1 MVYID
6 KSYFPKNI
14 YKRKIITMANKKE
27 VSTKGKWFFGW
38 QNIKW
43 GIKELMNIYSS
54 KNSYFSKKRIESG
67 VAFIIA
73 QWGMIFFLLE
83 KHSTLTMGE
92 FLLWAAA
99 EFAVSGYII
108 NKIQSEKKAE
118 ADASNTDSTITEE
131 VL

>member
-1 MVYID
+1 
-6 KSYFPKNI
+6 
-14 YKRKIITMANKKE
+14 MANKKE
-27 VSTKGKWFFGW
+27 VSAKAKWFFGW

-43 GIKELMNIYSS
+43 GIKELMSIYSS
-54 KNSYFSKKRIESG
+54 KDSYFSKKRIESG

-83 KHSTLTMGE
+83 KHSTLSMGE

-108 NKIQSEKKAE
+108 NKIQSEKKTE
-118 ADASNTDSTITEE
+118 VNSTDSTSEE

>member
-54 KNSYFSKKRIESG
+54 KDSYFSKKRIESG

-118 ADASNTDSTITEE
+118 ADASSTDSNTTEE